1 MNAEFGG
8 TDLLSGILVKNC
20 QGVYPP
26 SQDTH
31 LLSTILSCSGR
42 VLEIGTGTGI
52 LAIYCSRKGASVT
65 AVDITDDAVSCARR
79 NAEEN
84 GVDIHIV
91 KSDLFQRVRGKFDE
105 IVFNP
110 PYLPVSDSVKEAVQ
124 WNGGEDGFS
133 VIRPFLRE
141 AQEYLNAGGRIRMI
155 LSDLTDIGSLEDE
168 FRDFIFIPER
178 AMHFEFESIYA
189 YSLVSRD
196 DKQSWQA

>member
-1 MNAEFGG
+1 MSTEFEGAVP
-8 TDLLSGILVKNC
+8 LSGISVESC
-20 QGVYPP
+20 EGVYPP

-42 VLEIGTGTGI
+42 VLEVGTGTGI
-52 LAIYCSRKGASVT
+52 LAIYCARRGASVT
-65 AVDITDDAVSCARR
+65 AVDITDEAVACAKR
-79 NAEEN
+79 NAEKN

-91 KSDLFQRVRGKFDE
+91 KSDLFQRVRGRFDE

-110 PYLPVSDSVKEAVQ
+110 PYLPVSDPVREAVQ

-141 AQEYLNAGGRIRMI
+141 AKEHLNAGGRIRMI
-155 LSDLTDIGSLEDE
+155 LSDLTDIGSLENE
-168 FRDFIFIPER
+168 FPGFVFTSQGTT
-178 AMHFEFESIYA
+178 HFEFESIHA

-196 DKQSWQA
+196 DK